1 MRQVKMNSLKYINK
15 LFLFALLILSVNA
28 RAQSGEGVIIDEII
42 AKVDNYIVL
51 KSELE
56 KAYLNYL
63 SSGNQAAPDTKCRI
77 LAQLISGK
85 LMVAKAEI
93 DSVIVNDFEVDN
105 QLQRRMQVIL
115 SQYGGTEEQFEQYY
129 GKSMEELQAEIR
141 DQVKEQMVVQRMQE
155 TITADVSVTPSEVRK
170 FFNQIPRDSLPFFS
184 TEMEVSQI
192 VRIPE
197 PNDKIKTQIREQLA
211 VLRSRALQ
219 GESFEALAKEYSQGP
234 SGPNGGNLGWA
245 SRGMMAPEYE
255 ANALKLKPGEIS
267 EPFETSFG
275 IHIVQL
281 LERRGNEYNSR
292 HIIIIPEPSEEDV
305 MGAEK
310 YLDSLRTRIMEDT
323 LTFTSL
329 AREYS
334 DDKLTSSS
342 GGFFTDSQGSLR
354 VAAEEMDPVIYLALD
369 SMEVGSISQPMRF
382 RTLEEKEAV
391 RILFYKSKL
400 PPHQAN
406 LKDDWQKIQNAALN
420 EKKNRILNEWFNKA
434 RNDVFINLD
443 DEYDYCGIV
452 N

>member
-1 MRQVKMNSLKYINK
+1 MNSLKYLNK
-15 LFLFALLILSVNA
+15 IFLFCLVMLAINA
-28 RAQSGEGVIIDEII
+28 RAQTGEGVIIDEII

-93 DSVIVNDFEVDN
+93 DSVIVSDLEVDN

-129 GKSMEELQAEIR
+129 GKTIEELQAEIR

-155 TITADVSVTPSEVRK
+155 TITADVSVTPAEVRK

-192 VRIPE
+192 VKIPE
-197 PNDKIKTQIREQLA
+197 PNETIKSQIREQLA

-255 ANALKLKPGEIS
+255 ANSLKLKPGEIS

-305 MGAEK
+305 RSAEK
-310 YLDSLRTRIMEDT
+310 FLDSLRTRINEDT
-323 LTFTSL
+323 LTFTTM

-369 SMEVGSISQPMRF
+369 SMEVGSISKPTRF

-434 RNDVFINLD
+434 RNDVFINID